1 MIFRNQKIDAALFN
15 IEDFTELP
23 ECGVED
29 LDRAVF
35 NLFDETLP
43 FYYES
48 NGEQK
53 KIPVIYA
60 SGERAVLLKKR
71 RAMRDA
77 TGALILPVI
86 SIIKTGFE
94 QDPPG
99 YGLTPTSDEMVIKKR
114 IYKSNAEYKREK
126 NFENLENADY
136 TIKENVK
143 DGSFSK
149 RDYTQ
154 HTKAAEFSLAQNKQ
168 NIYEYYTMP
177 IPRFFKCTY
186 EITFWCQLQTQLNS
200 ALTALMD
207 FYKTPARSF
216 MLESEKGYKYSA
228 NIGSSINEDINT
240 DSLTDSERIV
250 KASITLESYG
260 YIINPSYPGSV
271 PSIKRYVTQ
280 PKIVFETNIGTVPD
294 FIETSEIAS
303 NDPDNY
309 IESDWSHEFDKLPG
323 ASIGKHKIVEE
334 NEADVTIGGTNKL
347 VSDRY
352 TIKTKDPFTGQIST
366 EEYIIKSVNKRKG
379 EIVLRHVKV
388 L

>member
-1 MIFRNQKIDAALFN
+1 M
-15 IEDFTELP
+15 
-23 ECGVED
+23 
-29 LDRAVF
+29 
-35 NLFDETLP
+35 
-43 FYYES
+43 
-48 NGEQK
+48 
-53 KIPVIYA
+53 
-60 SGERAVLLKKR
+60 LKKR
-71 RAMRDA
+71 RAMRDS

-99 YGLTPTSDEMVIKKR
+99 YGLTPTSEEMIIKKK
-114 IYKSNAEYKREK
+114 IYKNNEDYKREK

-136 TIKENVK
+136 TIKETVA

-149 RDYTQ
+149 RDYKQ
-154 HTKAAEFSLAQNKQ
+154 GSKSPDLSLKQ
-168 NIYEYYTMP
+168 NRNNVFEYYTIP
-177 IPRFFKCTY
+177 VPRFFKCTY

-207 FYKTPARSF
+207 YYKTPARSF
-216 MLESEKGYKYSA
+216 MLESDKGYKYSA
-228 NIGSSINEDINT
+228 NIDSQINSDINT

-250 KASITLESYG
+250 KSSVSLTSYG

-271 PSIKRYVTQ
+271 PSVKRYVTQ
-280 PKIVFETNIGTVPD
+280 PKIVFETNIGAIPE
-294 FIETSEIAS
+294 FIETTGIAS

-309 IESDWSHEFDKLPG
+309 IEDDWAHEFDKLPG
-323 ASIGKHKIVEE
+323 ASIGKFKVKEE
-334 NEADVTIGGTNKL
+334 NEVDVTIGGTNKL

-352 TIKTKDPFTGQIST
+352 ILKTKDPNTGQIST